1 MTLKSSE
8 VSGEHISGQLE
19 VFEGV
24 EGDVSMVHHSKHHR
38 DVSTLGG
45 QQLDGSQ
52 VWHRAVKTETQ
63 QGAHSIILYFLLFF
77 RQND

>member
-24 EGDVSMVHHSKHHR
+24 EGNVSVVHHSKHHG
-38 DVSTLGG
+38 DVSTLEG

-52 VWHRAVKTETQ
+52 VGHRAVKTETQ
-63 QGAHSIILYFLLFF
+63 QGGRKMILVL
-77 RQND
+77 